1 MTNNN
6 QNTNKLKFINNKI
19 EILKYAKYYLYYK

>member
-6 QNTNKLKFINNKI
+6 QHTNKLKFINNKI
-19 EILKYAKYYLYYK
+19 EILKYVKYYLYYK